1 MENEYLELL
10 RILKKY
16 IYYSDSSGCIRMR
29 IIYDNMYT
37 GKDFNKIKERLEK
50 EDEYDK
56 LIG

>member
-37 GKDFNKIKERLEK
+37 GKDFNKIKEWLEK
-50 EDEYDK
+50 EEE
-56 LIG
+56 